1 MYADTYFCAPNHTT
15 MDTTTV
21 KGNIQRVRK
30 DLRLT
35 QAEMASKLGISRT
48 AYRNFE
54 KGETKVFS
62 DHITKMAT
70 LSGKTEEELVLG
82 YTPRNLADGELR
94 ELHNYREQIRDI
106 RKEYENKLREKDMII
121 AAQETSISTLKEMVA
136 LVNK

>member
-1 MYADTYFCAPNHTT
+1 
-15 MDTTTV
+15 
-21 KGNIQRVRK
+21 
-30 DLRLT
+30 
-35 QAEMASKLGISRT
+35 MASKLGISRT

-70 LSGKTEEELVLG
+70 LSGKSEEELVLG
-82 YTPRNLADGELR
+82 YIPHNVGDSELR

-106 RKEYENKLREKDMII
+106 RLEYERKLREKDRII
-121 AAQETSISTLKEMVA
+121 EAQETSISTLKEMVA